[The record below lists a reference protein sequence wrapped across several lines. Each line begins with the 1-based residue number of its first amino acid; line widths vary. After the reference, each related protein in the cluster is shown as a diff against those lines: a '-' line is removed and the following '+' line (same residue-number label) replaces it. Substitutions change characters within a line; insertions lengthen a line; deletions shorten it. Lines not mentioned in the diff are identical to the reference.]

1 MTKYLISKTQYD
13 DIIERLLSKLFK
25 DSELKPVVRKDSP
38 WIHDEVTLHGEVSGK
53 RVQFRYVAYA
63 EQTFV
68 DGVLDSERIK
78 DSILLIPEPVV
89 DFISRLTKVRKTK
102 SIDAITNW
110 FEETYDKPIDSVS
123 LTDKKDD

>member
-1 MTKYLISKTQYD
+1 MAKYLISKTQYD

-25 DSELKPVVRKDSP
+25 DSELKPVVRENSP

-53 RVQFRYVAYA
+53 RVQFSYVAYA

-89 DFISRLTKVRKTK
+89 DFISRLTKVRNTK

-110 FEETYDKPIDSVS
+110 FEDTYDKPIDSVS
-123 LTDKKDD
+123 LTDKKD